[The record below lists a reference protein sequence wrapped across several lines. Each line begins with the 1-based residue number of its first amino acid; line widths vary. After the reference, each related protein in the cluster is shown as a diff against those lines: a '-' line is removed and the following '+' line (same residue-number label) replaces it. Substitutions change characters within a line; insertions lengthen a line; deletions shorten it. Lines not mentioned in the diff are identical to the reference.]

1 MILLFHNGLAIYTQV
16 PFVARCI
23 LMSYNQYRGTILS
36 RNDEFSKEENSDKGK
51 VFQTPLVTA
60 HSEAIITGRALFFKV
75 FA

>member
-1 MILLFHNGLAIYTQV
+1 
-16 PFVARCI
+16 
-23 LMSYNQYRGTILS
+23 MSYNQYRGTILS